1 MDVFIDI
8 IAAVMIAIAVTVF
21 TGMCILLSLGGC

>member
-8 IAAVMIAIAVTVF
+8 IAAVTIAMAVAVF